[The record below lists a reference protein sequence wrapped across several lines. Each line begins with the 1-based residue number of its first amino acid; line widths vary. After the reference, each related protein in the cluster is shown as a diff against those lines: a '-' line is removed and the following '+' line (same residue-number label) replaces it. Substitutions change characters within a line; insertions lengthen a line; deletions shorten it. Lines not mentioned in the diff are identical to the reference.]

1 MTTAYQIGHSAGKKL
16 RQKLIEAPINFLAKI
31 AAYFRGFFDGLR
43 GKTEG
48 KMIAQN
54 DKRLRKE
61 INLYGCRF
69 RCLQAIAEITC
80 GKTLTA
86 EQIEDA
92 YNIFSVQP
100 KIMNR
105 NCRTGA
111 DEHFIIEH
119 AFKVLGS
126 NQKARQHGSHVLTT
140 NERWSAQSGDFI
152 ILHWSTNT
160 SDGHFTLADKN
171 GKEIFDP
178 WDEEISGSLSKKTIT
193 RKLYYKVA

>member
-1 MTTAYQIGHSAGKKL
+1 MTAAYKKGHMIGKKL
-16 RQKLIEAPINFLAKI
+16 RQKLIESPINFLAKI
-31 AAYFRGFFDGLR
+31 AAYFRGIFDGFS
-43 GKTEG
+43 GKMED

-80 GKTLTA
+80 GKSLTA

-100 KIMNR
+100 KIMNK
-105 NCRTGA
+105 NCRTGP
-111 DEHFIIEH
+111 DEHLIIEH
-119 AFKVLGS
+119 AFKCLGS
-126 NQKARQHGSHVLTT
+126 TKNARQHGAFVATT
-140 NERWSAQSGDFI
+140 GEKWAAQFGDFI

-160 SDGHFTLADKN
+160 SDGHFTLAN
-171 GKEIFDP
+171 SGGKEIFDP
-178 WDEEISGSLSKKTIT
+178 WDEKIGGSIGKKTIT
-193 RKLYYKVA
+193 RKLFYKVG

>member
-1 MTTAYQIGHSAGKKL
+1 MTTAYQKGLSVGEKL
-16 RQKLIEAPINFLAKI
+16 RKKLIEAPINFLAKI
-31 AAYFRGFFDGLR
+31 AAYLRGFFDGLR

-100 KIMNR
+100 KIMNK
-105 NCRTGA
+105 NCHTGT
-111 DEHFIIEH
+111 DEHLIIEH

-126 NQKARQHGSHVLTT
+126 NKKARQHGAHVLTA
-140 NERWSAQSGDFI
+140 NEKWGTQSGDFI

-160 SDGHFTLADKN
+160 SDGHFTLANIN
-171 GKEIFDP
+171 GEEIFDP
-178 WDEEISGSLSKKTIT
+178 WNEKISGSPGKKTIT